1 VDESR
6 SAGESEQRGAG
17 EGEDE
22 LAEKKKRAVR
32 FLSRRQLKK
41 ICWRAVAAGSFQGEE
56 EYVSEMMVRRWDR
69 QAGVRRKIQ
78 GHGRKIFS
86 LAERTRDKNQLSDGF
101 LKNPR
106 RRLCKEILS
115 RDNIFSEWVE
125 AGVDKIDGKY
135 QMERAA
141 RKIPCSMY
149 GQGTKEGCGE

>member
-56 EYVSEMMVRRWDR
+56 EYVSEMMVRR
-69 QAGVRRKIQ
+69 
-78 GHGRKIFS
+78 
-86 LAERTRDKNQLSDGF
+86 
-101 LKNPR
+101 
-106 RRLCKEILS
+106 
-115 RDNIFSEWVE
+115 
-125 AGVDKIDGKY
+125 
-135 QMERAA
+135 
-141 RKIPCSMY
+141 
-149 GQGTKEGCGE
+149 